1 MKKLLSILILLVSVV
16 AWAQPVR
23 FSAEIDTNKIL
34 IGDQFTLQL
43 KGEVAEGSNFQWPI
57 IPDTVSGLDFVDIS
71 KIDTLSK
78 DGVWKLS
85 QKLTLT
91 SFDSGYVAI
100 PPLTLKAGNDE
111 ASSQAMAVAVEFPQL
126 SEEQDLYDIKEPLEP
141 PFNWIPILIGVAIV
155 LVLGAAI
162 WFLLQWLKKRKN
174 RVELTPEQMLTPYE
188 YAQLQMTEIE
198 KEQLWQAGKI
208 KEYYSR
214 LTDVMRL
221 YMERQM
227 GINAMESTAD
237 ELIEKMR
244 EIRLPKELQ
253 ERIDELIHLSA
264 LVKYA
269 KEKPGVG
276 QNESA
281 LKTVK
286 AFLEQTKPAEKE
298 ENAELSV

>member
-1 MKKLLSILILLVSVV
+1 MKKLLSILILLISVV

-43 KGEVAEGSNFQWPI
+43 KGEVAEGTNFQWPI

-111 ASSQAMAVAVEFPQL
+111 ASSQALAVAVEFPQL

-141 PFNWIPILIGVAIV
+141 PFDWIPLLIGLGIGIV
-155 LVLGAAI
+155 LIVGT
-162 WFLLQWLKKRKN
+162 WFYIKWLKKRKN
-174 RVELTPEQMLTPYE
+174 RVKLTPEQMLTPYE

-198 KEQLWQAGKI
+198 KEQLYQAGKI

>member
-1 MKKLLSILILLVSVV
+1 MKKLLSILILLISVV

-43 KGEVAEGSNFQWPI
+43 KGEVAEGTNFQWPI

-244 EIRLPKELQ
+244 GIRLPKELQ

>member
-1 MKKLLSILILLVSVV
+1 MKKLLSILILLISGV
-16 AWAQPVR
+16 AWTQPVR

-43 KGEVAEGSNFQWPI
+43 KGEVAEGTNFQWPI

-111 ASSQAMAVAVEFPQL
+111 ASSQALAVAVEFPQL

-141 PFNWIPILIGVAIV
+141 PFNWVPVLIGVAIV
-155 LVLGAAI
+155 IILGAAI

-237 ELIEKMR
+237 ELIDKMR

>member
-1 MKKLLSILILLVSVV
+1 MKKLLSILTILISTV

-57 IPDTVSGLDFVDIS
+57 IPDTVTGLEFVDIS
-71 KIDTLSK
+71 KIDTLSEN
-78 DGVWKLS
+78 GVWKLS

-100 PPLTLKAGNDE
+100 PPLTLKGENEE
-111 ASSQAMAVAVEFPQL
+111 ATSQALAVGVDFPEL
-126 SEEQDLYDIKEPLEP
+126 GEEQDYYDIKEPLEP
-141 PFNWIPILIGVAIV
+141 PFNWVPILV
-155 LVLGAAI
+155 GAAI
-162 WFLLQWLKKRKN
+162 ILVFAAAVWFLVQWLKKRKN
-174 RVELTPEQMLTPYE
+174 KEELTPEQMLTPYE
-188 YAQLQMTEIE
+188 YAQLQITEIE

-221 YMERQM
+221 YLERQM

-237 ELIEKMR
+237 ELIDKMH
-244 EIRLPKELQ
+244 EIRLPKDLQ
-253 ERIDELIHLSA
+253 DRIDELLHLSA

-269 KEKPGVG
+269 KEKPGTG

-286 AFLEQTKPAEKE
+286 DFLEQTKPAEKE

>member
-1 MKKLLSILILLVSVV
+1 MKKLLSILILLISVV
-16 AWAQPVR
+16 ALAQPVR

-34 IGDQFTLQL
+34 IGDQFRLQL
-43 KGEVAEGSNFQWPI
+43 KGEVAEGTNFQWPI

-111 ASSQAMAVAVEFPQL
+111 ASSQALAVAVEFPQL

-141 PFNWIPILIGVAIV
+141 PFNWIPILIGAAIV
-155 LVLGAAI
+155 IILGAAI

-244 EIRLPKELQ
+244 GIRLPKELQ